1 LESTAR
7 LICLGGGGHG
17 LSRPGSV
24 PGSGVCSSNRGSQ
37 SMSSSNWSS
46 NSVRNSNWSMG
57 NSVDWSGVSGDHSL
71 G

>member
-1 LESTAR
+1 
-7 LICLGGGGHG
+7 
-17 LSRPGSV
+17 
-24 PGSGVCSSNRGSQ
+24 
-37 SMSSSNWSS
+37 MSSSNWSS